1 MKNACQRVLSY
12 KLSTYKSLAFY
23 FGSAGFGTENLT
35 WIFDLSHLLWP
46 PGVTTGCYSSR
57 ATCTF
62 TTVSAQMQLSNLLN
76 ASSWVR
82 VELSTLSLIFG
93 IAFHKYVLS
102 IRKHF

>member
-46 PGVTTGCYSSR
+46 PGCYDGVLFQPSYLHFYDCVRTDATFQPSERVIVGPGRAFNFVTHIWYCFS
-57 ATCTF
+57 
-62 TTVSAQMQLSNLLN
+62 
-76 ASSWVR
+76 
-82 VELSTLSLIFG
+82 
-93 IAFHKYVLS
+93 
-102 IRKHF
+102 